1 MKKRKQ
7 CLRKLKNRIRE
18 NRSTLFG
25 WAVLFL
31 MLCLGV
37 WNLYHAVQVGGT
49 AWCEGRQEQTGGHIR
64 GRIWKMEQTEQRMR
78 LFLLGEPVLVT
89 LPREEAG
96 EVYPGQ
102 WIETSGQIEPF
113 AEARNPGQFS
123 MRAYYQ
129 AMGYGG
135 QLQAEIWEIR
145 SEQGIFQK
153 AVGDVTKK
161 LYCLREWISVTLE
174 ESCAEREA
182 GILQAVLAGEKTAV
196 TAEIRN
202 QYQAGGLSHLLSVS
216 GLHVTILCAGAYR
229 LLKKLRIPLP
239 VRCLL
244 SMVLTVCYVWMT
256 GASVSAMRAGGMF
269 LFTLLAILLGRTYRM
284 SRAAL
289 WMAGILLIWRPLQ
302 ITQAGFQLSFG
313 AIVLQRGMGL
323 LRIEQTEK
331 ICWRQQIRSRIESS
345 LLFYV
350 GMAPILAWHQYQISL
365 LSLGMNVLFLPL
377 AEPLLLS
384 GVAGLGLAALVP
396 GWSAAWMFPAEK
408 IAWLLTTACEK
419 AEALGIGV
427 VTTGRPAVW
436 QILLYGSLVVVVLM
450 VRAGLKHVDQEQKKR
465 QNQRQQQNQRQWR
478 MQIVKWL
485 SQWCAVH
492 TARARHALRIG
503 CIVLLLVLPLLLIR
517 LPHGSLQITM
527 LDVGQGD
534 GILTC
539 FADGTT
545 MLTDGGSTD
554 VQEVWRYRIRPALL
568 EKGIGKLDYVLV
580 THGDEDHCSGI
591 RDLLEEGFP
600 MGALLMTNPTES
612 EHLRELAQLAL
623 EKGVAVRILGKGDTW
638 MIGTASIEVLWSP
651 KDATGLE
658 ENERCLVYRLSEGS
672 FSMLFTGDISSEIE
686 EQIAVDEPCTVL
698 KVAHH
703 GSKYSTSAEF
713 LEQVQ
718 PSLALISSGRNLYGH
733 PSLET
738 EERLEA
744 AGVQIEETV
753 KSGALCLEVKRQQV
767 QLFRFCKES

>member
-1 MKKRKQ
+1 MKKRNQ
-7 CLRKLKNRIRE
+7 HLQKLQNRIRE

-37 WNLYHAVQVGGT
+37 CNLQRAVQIGGT
-49 AWCEGRQEQTGGHIR
+49 AWCEERQEQTGGRIS
-64 GRIWKMEQTEQRMR
+64 GRIWKIEQTEQRAR
-78 LFLLGEPVLVT
+78 LFLLGESVIVT
-89 LPREEAG
+89 LPREKAG
-96 EVYPGQ
+96 EIYPGQ
-102 WIETSGQIEPF
+102 WIAASGQIESF

-135 QLQAEIWEIR
+135 QLQAEGWEIR
-145 SEQGIFQK
+145 SEQETIKK
-153 AVGDVTKK
+153 AVGDAAKK
-161 LYCLREWISVTLE
+161 LYCLRGWISRVLE
-174 ESCAEREA
+174 ETCEEREA
-182 GILQAVLAGEKTAV
+182 GILQAVLAGEKTAL
-196 TAEIRN
+196 TAEIRD

-229 LLKKLRIPLP
+229 LLKKLHIPLS

-244 SMVLTVCYVWMT
+244 SMALTVGYVWMT
-256 GASVSAMRAGGMF
+256 GASVSALRAGGMF
-269 LFTLLAILLGRTYRM
+269 LFTLFAILLGRTYRM

-313 AIVLQRGMGL
+313 AIVLQRGMGVL
-323 LRIEQTEK
+323 QIEQREKNDWKRQLCARIEG
-331 ICWRQQIRSRIESS
+331 S

-377 AEPLLLS
+377 AEPLLLF
-384 GVAGLGLAALVP
+384 GVAGLGLTALLP
-396 GWSAAWMFPAEK
+396 GWSTLWLFPAEK
-408 IAWLLTTACEK
+408 IAWLLTVACEK
-419 AEALGIGV
+419 VETLGIGV
-427 VTTGRPAVW
+427 VTTGRPALW
-436 QILLYGSLVVVVLM
+436 QIVLYGGLAVIVLM
-450 VRAGLKHVDQEQKKR
+450 IRAGLKQNDQKQL
-465 QNQRQQQNQRQWR
+465 QNQSRSR
-478 MQIVKWL
+478 MDITKWL
-485 SQWCAVH
+485 SHWCVSH
-492 TARARHALRIG
+492 TARVRRIAHES
-503 CIVLLLVLPLLLIR
+503 CILLLVVLPLLLIR
-517 LPHGSLQITM
+517 LPHGNLQITM

-534 GILTC
+534 GILTY

-554 VQEVWRYRIRPALL
+554 VQNVWRYRIRPTLL
-568 EKGIGKLDYVLV
+568 EKGIGKLDYVLA

-600 MGALLMTNPTES
+600 VGALLMANPTES
-612 EHLRELAQLAL
+612 EHLLELAQLAQ
-623 EKGVAVRILGKGDTW
+623 EKGVAVRILGKGDVWT
-638 MIGTASIEVLWSP
+638 IGTAAIEVLWP
-651 KDATGLE
+651 RKDATGLE
-658 ENERCLVYRLSEGS
+658 ENERCLVYRLSEEN

-686 EQIAVDEPCTVL
+686 EEIAVDAPCTVL

-703 GSKYSTSAEF
+703 GSKYSTCTEF

-733 PSLET
+733 PSPET
-738 EERLEA
+738 EERLED
-744 AGVQIEETV
+744 AGAQIEETV

-767 QLFRFCKES
+767 QFFRFCKES